1 MYYNQNLKQR
11 SENVKVKKKKKKKKR
26 DWICIMRDEGPI
38 RETWKALNRKLGE
51 GKLQNPQA
59 PKKHWIKFPSHNL

>member
-38 RETWKALNRKLGE
+38 RET
-51 GKLQNPQA
+51 
-59 PKKHWIKFPSHNL
+59 